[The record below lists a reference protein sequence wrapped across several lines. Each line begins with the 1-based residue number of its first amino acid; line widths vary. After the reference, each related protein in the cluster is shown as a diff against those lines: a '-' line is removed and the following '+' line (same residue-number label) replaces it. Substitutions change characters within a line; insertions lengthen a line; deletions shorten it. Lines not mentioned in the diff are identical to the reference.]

1 MALVEYSIDP
11 AHSSIN
17 FSVRHMVI
25 AKVRGKFSEYS
36 GQIRIDEEDFTR
48 SSAELRVRTASID
61 TGVEDR
67 DKHLRSADF
76 FDSEKHP
83 EMRFFSRRITKT
95 VSRRYGMSGEQTIR
109 KVTMTIELEVRDEGR
124 GKDPWGNERAGY
136 TVHGSHDRGVYGLRG
151 NQALEAGGVLVG
163 EKVDIDLELSMIRQG
178 KTAAA

>member
-67 DKHLRSADF
+67 EKHLRSADF

-83 EMRFFSRRITKT
+83 EMRFVSRSITKT
-95 VSRRYGMSGEQTIR
+95 GDRRYKMSGELTIR
-109 KVTMTIELEVRDEGR
+109 DVTKTIELEVRDEGR

-136 TVHGSHDRGVYGLRG
+136 TVHGSLDRGDYGLRW